1 MYKVIISDDHMP
13 MLNYLSANI
22 PWQSLGLELVATCAD
37 GEEAL
42 EACARHRPDILITD
56 IGMPIMNGLEVIQ
69 LACAANPRL
78 KTIILSC
85 HEDFQYAQRAV
96 QLEVSDYVLKESLR
110 IEQITEI
117 LKKLRGKLDA
127 ERASQREH
135 QQLQDVVKSNGSAIR
150 ATFLRSLIEQP
161 IWNLTEWEE
170 KAESIGIH
178 FEQKMPYLPV
188 ISILEHPHELEER
201 FGGKHNMRFVLL
213 NGLDELITIDGCVL
227 LSFDERSSLIMFPF
241 PKTISRNLYE
251 EIQLLL
257 KQIQNKMIQYLKTGI
272 SFYLGGVCLN
282 LTELKTEAQRIL
294 DLGSFRF
301 YAGENC
307 LVKWQAIETTKDD
320 IFVHYANILQSI
332 RNCIVGKDK
341 QLAATTI
348 HHWIV
353 HINHLKYPMEA
364 VQGLVLKLV
373 TEIELKYTVMQS
385 FVTNFNVE
393 QFHRII
399 YAIETLDHLE
409 RWLTQYLEQKITSLG
424 AIKDVSLRKEVA
436 EAKRYVIMNPGKK
449 ISMEEMAQRINLNS
463 SHFSRMFKDETGE
476 NFISFVTRVK
486 MERAQ
491 ELLDQS
497 DLTVHEIAEQLG
509 YEHTSYFIKLF
520 RNYSGHSPNEQRR
533 RL

>member
-1 MYKVIISDDHMP
+1 
-13 MLNYLSANI
+13 
-22 PWQSLGLELVATCAD
+22 
-37 GEEAL
+37 
-42 EACARHRPDILITD
+42 
-56 IGMPIMNGLEVIQ
+56 MN
-69 LACAANPRL
+69 
-78 KTIILSC
+78 
-85 HEDFQYAQRAV
+85 
-96 QLEVSDYVLKESLR
+96 
-110 IEQITEI
+110 
-117 LKKLRGKLDA
+117 
-127 ERASQREH
+127 
-135 QQLQDVVKSNGSAIR
+135 
-150 ATFLRSLIEQP
+150 
-161 IWNLTEWEE
+161 
-170 KAESIGIH
+170 
-178 FEQKMPYLPV
+178 
-188 ISILEHPHELEER
+188 LEER
-201 FGGKHNMRFVLL
+201 FGGKHNMQFVLL
-213 NGLDELITIDGCVL
+213 NGFDELITIDGCVL

-251 EIQLLL
+251 DIQLLL
-257 KQIQNKMIQYLKTGI
+257 EQIQIKMIQYLKTGI
-272 SFYLGGVCLN
+272 SFYLGGTCKN
-282 LTELKTEAQRIL
+282 LTELKTQAQRIL

-307 LVKWQAIETTKDD
+307 LVKWQAIKTTKDD

-341 QLAATTI
+341 QLAVTTV
-348 HHWIV
+348 HHWII
-353 HINHLKYPMEA
+353 HINHLKYPVEA

-373 TEIELKYTVMQS
+373 TEIELKYTMMQS

-409 RWLTQYLEQKITSLG
+409 RWLTHYLEQKITSLG

-436 EAKRYVIMNPGKK
+436 EAKRYVIMNPGEK
-449 ISMEEMAQRINLNS
+449 ISMEEMAQRIHMNS
-463 SHFSRMFKDETGE
+463 SHFSRMFKFETGE

-497 DLTVHEIAEQLG
+497 DLTVQEIAEQLG

-520 RNYSGHSPNEQRR
+520 RNYSGHSPSEQRR